1 MSCAED
7 MTPPSTEEQK
17 AAATLIRPEAYALV
31 WSDEFESGASPDTS
45 RWSFDLGSQLIGGTV
60 WGNDEK
66 QFYTSDA
73 DNVYVEDG
81 KLVIQTK
88 YETTAGAPSGVI
100 ATSARLKTDTS
111 DYWQAV
117 GSEPYG
123 FYEVRAKIPCI
134 RGAWPAIWMLG
145 KDGVWP
151 DRGEIDITEWFGRY
165 SDQYTVTSAVHNGA
179 FSGGDLGNAP
189 SSNPQTAQ
197 QRLNDLCT
205 AYHNFQLHWT
215 ASSLVIGLDNVPTLT
230 YRKTSSSNAQ
240 WPFDQPAFLLLNVAV
255 GGNLGGS
262 VNPSDIAKMTMY
274 VEYVKVW
281 QQQ

>member
-1 MSCAED
+1 
-7 MTPPSTEEQK
+7 
-17 AAATLIRPEAYALV
+17 
-31 WSDEFESGASPDTS
+31 
-45 RWSFDLGSQLIGGTV
+45 
-60 WGNDEK
+60 
-66 QFYTSDA
+66 
-73 DNVYVEDG
+73 
-81 KLVIQTK
+81 
-88 YETTAGAPSGVI
+88 
-100 ATSARLKTDTS
+100 
-111 DYWQAV
+111 
-117 GSEPYG
+117 
-123 FYEVRAKIPCI
+123 
-134 RGAWPAIWMLG
+134 MLG

-215 ASSLVIGLDNVPTLT
+215 ASSLVIGVDNVPTLT